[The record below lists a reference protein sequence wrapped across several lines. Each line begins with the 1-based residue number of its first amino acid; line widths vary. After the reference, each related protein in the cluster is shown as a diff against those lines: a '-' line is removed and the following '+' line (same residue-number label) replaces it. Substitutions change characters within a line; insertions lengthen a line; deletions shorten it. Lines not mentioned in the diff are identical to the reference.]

1 MKRRVLIILTVL
13 ALVCGLGGCK
23 TAKEPVQAQAVR
35 ELECT
40 HPAALSGMC
49 AVTGSKAAVC
59 WTDSQSVTTVQLVD
73 TESDSVEKE
82 ISLDGE
88 WVIKP
93 QSFCDKRIALCDREH
108 DAWRF
113 LTSGLADI
121 AAVHTENS
129 DGYFSYDVKSYYF
142 LRDDIL
148 YRQELES
155 GEVSRVELDYDLRFL
170 DIIAFDSAGSRM
182 ILQFYLSPYSSE
194 CGTAMLD
201 PVTGKFTML
210 CTERY
215 QAKFQGGRVCL
226 MSFDENAMGYSV
238 LSGVAGN
245 NFSFVAAD
253 IFLDGSSEIYGIADA
268 PYLVGTRSEITTLY
282 SVAENVQACRL
293 SDCVIPGEM
302 YQVCSLPEE
311 NVLLGAVFAGG
322 VYSLYVIEPAALE
335 FEPIADAASVASPL
349 TVSEAVAQSYLGKTS
364 DGEVAQ
370 TLSQARQRAD
380 ELEKKYG
387 VRILLSSQCAE
398 VAAQCEFKITLT
410 DTMDAAEELGSI
422 SASLDCLDRVLALYP
437 EGFFAQM
444 KNSSGDG
451 GIRFLLVEAIDSGYG
466 TVGCTYERF
475 RWQNVALDIRN
486 AYGMDSIVCHEL
498 WHATENCILSR
509 DYSAFTVEDWT
520 KYDPQGFS
528 YYEDYSKNDPDGRR
542 WTYYSGGDEGV
553 YFVDG
558 YSRVNAK
565 EDRARI
571 MEYFMTRD
579 DDARELIKSPA
590 IEKKLRHMSEAIRKN
605 FDTSGW
611 ENVRWE
617 RLL

>member
-1 MKRRVLIILTVL
+1 MKRRVLIAIALL
-13 ALVCGLGGCK
+13 ALALCLGGCK
-23 TAKEPVQAQAVR
+23 TAKEPAPAQAVY

-59 WTDSQSVTTVQLVD
+59 WTDSDSVTTVQLID

-93 QSFCDKRIALCDREH
+93 QRFCDKRIALCDREH
-108 DAWRF
+108 NAWRF

-121 AAVHTENS
+121 GAAQTENS
-129 DGYFSYDVKSYYF
+129 DGYFSYDAKSYYF
-142 LRDDIL
+142 MRDDIL
-148 YRQELES
+148 YRQELEN
-155 GEVSRVELDYDLRFL
+155 GEISRVELDYDLRFL
-170 DIIAFDSAGSRM
+170 DIVAFDSAGSRM
-182 ILQFYLSPYSSE
+182 ILQFYLSPYGSE

-210 CTERY
+210 RADRY
-215 QAKFQGGRVCL
+215 QAEFQGEAVCL
-226 MSFDENAMGYSV
+226 MSFDEKSMGYSV
-238 LSGVAGN
+238 LSGTGEGS
-245 NFSFVAAD
+245 FSFVDAG
-253 IFLDGSSEIYGIADA
+253 IFLDLSSEIYGIADA
-268 PYLVGTRSEITTLY
+268 PYLIGTRSEITTLY
-282 SVAENVQACRL
+282 SVSEKLRACRL
-293 SDCVIPGEM
+293 ADCGIPGEM
-302 YQVCSLPEE
+302 FQVCFLPEK
-311 NVLLGAVFAGG
+311 NTLLGAVFAGG
-322 VYSLYVIEPAALE
+322 AYSLYVIEPEKLS
-335 FEPIADAASVASPL
+335 FEDIADAASVASPM
-349 TVSEAVAQSYLGKTS
+349 TVNDALAQSCIDKTS
-364 DGEVAQ
+364 GDEVAQ

-380 ELEKKYG
+380 EIEDKYG

-398 VAAQCEFKITLT
+398 AAQQCEFKITLS
-410 DTMDAAEELGSI
+410 DALGADEELGSI
-422 SASLDCLDRVLALYP
+422 SAALTCLYRVMALYP

-451 GIRFLLVEAIDSGYG
+451 GVRFLLVEAIDSGYG

-475 RWQNVALDIRN
+475 KWQNIALDIRN
-486 AYGMDSIVCHEL
+486 AYSMDGIVCHEI
-498 WHATENCILSR
+498 WHATENHILSR
-509 DYSAFTVEDWT
+509 DWSAFAVDDWAQ
-520 KYDPQGFS
+520 YDPQGFS
-528 YYEDYSKNDPDGRR
+528 YYEDYSENDPDARR
-542 WTYYSGGDEGV
+542 WTYYSGGDEGI
-553 YFVDG
+553 YFVDS

-579 DDARELIKSPA
+579 DDAQELIKAPA
-590 IEKKLRHMSEAIRKN
+590 IEKKLRHMSRAIRDN

-617 RLL
+617 RLF